1 MPRLVQG
8 FVTLAEE
15 SLVPCRRAL
24 LKGMYNP
31 QTNHQWRKPGRS
43 SLPLL
48 TRHRVR
54 ENGAAVVARQRDQK
68 NPDRTR
74 EPPPPPRHL
83 GFGLGPS
90 PPHPMSSIHSYSEL
104 RRAWTSH
111 RTNSG
116 ENTRWVASRWRPRRW
131 AGEEI
136 WGKSRAER
144 GRTARAV
151 AWEICG
157 RARPHAGSVRPSP
170 GDDGA
175 L

>member
-1 MPRLVQG
+1 M
-8 FVTLAEE
+8 
-15 SLVPCRRAL
+15 VP
-24 LKGMYNP
+24 
-31 QTNHQWRKPGRS
+31 
-43 SLPLL
+43 
-48 TRHRVR
+48 
-54 ENGAAVVARQRDQK
+54 RQRDQK
-68 NPDRTR
+68 NPDRMR

-90 PPHPMSSIHSYSEL
+90 PPHPMSSIHSYSKL
-104 RRAWTSH
+104 RRAWTSR

-116 ENTRWVASRWRPRRW
+116 ENTRWGASRWRPRRW

-136 WGKSRAER
+136 WGNSRAER
-144 GRTARAV
+144 GRTARVV

-175 L
+175 LQRVGSRRLHLGERDELVTSGGAGLPVSARARVFFAKSSTHRRGEETGCTCPKG